1 MPSPR
6 VLYRRGRPL
15 AFTAAVGMA
24 IFGVAG
30 AGSANADN
38 PPAPPDYTYSSAV
51 TAIGAQVTLKRNP
64 DFSNLPDPFDVQT
77 PHSEAKL
84 DSFGTSASDGH
95 IANLNGL
102 GGIPGLVCLAAGAAT
117 CAQIPIGQ
125 ITAGLIPT
133 FPPPDPVDA
142 HATYPAH
149 QVGTAPILG
158 KTPAQV
164 SVDQSGFAFDT
175 ASARAEAHQYDT
187 LTRASVQNLDI
198 AGALSIG
205 SVRTTT
211 TQTATAD
218 GLTTTAVASLS
229 NVGLGGKLLDIGN
242 IRSTT
247 TVVSRPGKPA
257 TDTTTTVLSNVT
269 AAGLAATIDGTGIH
283 LNGNGLPGNL
293 VKQVEKLVNQVLKAA
308 GIEVTL
314 ADVSRTDDDNG
325 HTVAADGLLITFDR
339 TVNGTKPITVAPP
352 PGIPCPSQL
361 KRLPVDPCGG
371 VSLSLDG
378 KYHGQIALGQV
389 GVVSMAQ
396 PGVSPGGL
404 PPGGST
410 PPPGG
415 TVSPGGDGG
424 IPTGEATLPGG
435 GTTVTGGDGS
445 GPPPVV
451 SGPTRNVADQL
462 TGVSHRL
469 EWFFPLF
476 ALGFLALIGRLRAPA
491 RLPGP
496 K

>member
-6 VLYRRGRPL
+6 VLFRRGRPL
-15 AFTAAVGMA
+15 AFAAAVGLA

-38 PPAPPDYTYSSAV
+38 PPAPPNYTYSSAV
-51 TAIGAQVTLKRNP
+51 TAIGAQVTLQRNP

-125 ITAGLIPT
+125 ITAGLIPS
-133 FPPPDPVDA
+133 FPPPDPIDA

-149 QVGTAPILG
+149 QVGTAPLLG

-164 SVDQSGFAFDT
+164 SVDESGFAFD
-175 ASARAEAHQYDT
+175 AAAARAEAHQYDT
-187 LTRASVQNLDI
+187 STRASAQNLEI
-198 AGALSIG
+198 AGVLSIG
-205 SVRTTT
+205 SSRTTT
-211 TQTATAD
+211 TQEATAD

-247 TVVSRPGKPA
+247 TVVSAPGKRP
-257 TDTTTTVLSNVT
+257 TDTTTTVLSDVK
-269 AAGLAATIDGTGIH
+269 ALGLPATIDGSGIH
-283 LNGNGLPGNL
+283 ISGNGLPGNV
-293 VKQVEKLVNQVLKAA
+293 VKQVEKLLDKLLGAA
-308 GIEVTL
+308 GIHVAI
-314 ADVSRTDDDNG
+314 ADITRTDDRNG
-325 HTVAADGLLITFDR
+325 HSVAADGLLITFDR
-339 TVNGTKPITVAPP
+339 TVKGVQPITVAPP
-352 PGIPCPSQL
+352 PGIPCPS
-361 KRLPVDPCGG
+361 LPPPFPLDPCAG
-371 VSLSLDG
+371 VSFTLDG

-396 PGVSPGGL
+396 PGVNPGGL
-404 PPGGST
+404 PSGGSA
-410 PPPGG
+410 PPPDG

-424 IPTGEATLPGG
+424 VPTGGRTLPGG
-435 GTTVTGGDGS
+435 TTVAGGDGS
-445 GPPPVV
+445 GPPPIV
-451 SGPTRNVADQL
+451 SNSTRTVADQL

-476 ALGFLALIGRLRAPA
+476 ALGFLALAGRFRAPA

>member
-1 MPSPR
+1 
-6 VLYRRGRPL
+6 L
-15 AFTAAVGMA
+15 AFAAAVGLA

-38 PPAPPDYTYSSAV
+38 PPAPPNYTYSSAV
-51 TAIGAQVTLKRNP
+51 TAIGAQVTLQRNP

-125 ITAGLIPT
+125 ITAGLIPS
-133 FPPPDPVDA
+133 FPPPDPIDA

-149 QVGTAPILG
+149 QVGTAPLLG

-164 SVDQSGFAFDT
+164 SVDESGFAFD
-175 ASARAEAHQYDT
+175 AAAARAEAHQYDT
-187 LTRASVQNLDI
+187 STRASAQNLEI
-198 AGALSIG
+198 AGVLSVG
-205 SVRTTT
+205 SSRTTT
-211 TQTATAD
+211 SQKATAQA
-218 GLTTTAVASLS
+218 LTTVAVSSLN
-229 NVGLGGKLLDIGN
+229 NVALGGKLLNIGN

-247 TVVSRPGKPA
+247 TVVSRPGKAA
-257 TDTTTTVLSNVT
+257 TDTTTTVLSDVRV
-269 AAGLAATIDGTGIH
+269 AGLAATIDATGIH
-283 LNGNGLPGNL
+283 LNGNVLPGNL
-293 VKQVEKLVNQVLKAA
+293 VKQVEKLVNKVLNAA
-308 GIEVTL
+308 GIKVSL
-314 ADVSRTDDDNG
+314 ADVTRTDDDNG
-325 HTVAADGLLITFDR
+325 HSVAANGLLITFDR
-339 TVNGTKPITVAPP
+339 SVAGTPPITVAPP
-352 PGIPCPSQL
+352 PGIPCPPQL
-361 KRLPVDPCGG
+361 QSLPVDPCAG

-378 KYHGQIALGQV
+378 KYHGQVALGQV

-396 PGVSPGGL
+396 PGADLGSL
-404 PPGGST
+404 PPDGGT
-410 PPPGG
+410 TPPGG
-415 TVSPGGDGG
+415 TVSAGGGDGG
-424 IPTGEATLPGG
+424 MPPVDATLPGG
-435 GTTVTGGDGS
+435 GTSATGGEGS
-445 GPPPVV
+445 GPAPVV
-451 SGPTRNVADQL
+451 SAPTRTVADQL

-476 ALGFLALIGRLRAPA
+476 ALGFLALIGRFRTPA